1 MPTGMNLWC
10 FKVLPASDQEVILQ
24 DFQFVPQ

>member
-1 MPTGMNLWC
+1 MNLWC
-10 FKVLPASDQEVILQ
+10 FKVLPSSDQEVILQ